1 MHRRTAVL
9 SLCLAAWAG
18 VAAAQDRRWQPVQAP
33 VPAAPGSPVVTL
45 GPPTVA
51 LGRPVVRGQKP
62 DDGFRVSQW
71 AAALTEP
78 DGGGIPVIAPLQVPG
93 DLRGGYP
100 AVTASASV
108 TYPPPAPP
116 IPYDPPPIP
125 EPDRPAAKG
134 RKAGHERKSYFG
146 EMFQGWGGNGPEGHC
161 FESDHC
167 FEYFASPVSNP
178 FLFEDPRS
186 LTEARPIFL
195 LQTIPN
201 SNPVYR
207 GGNAEFFG
215 SQFRLALTDR
225 WSVVLTK
232 LGGVWINPGDDSL
245 LPSESGFAEVWLG
258 PKYTFLRNTETGTV
272 AAAGVTFAIPAGP
285 PGVAQD
291 TGKLSVIP
299 YVTAAQNFGCTSY
312 GSFNAMGT
320 LGYSFRAD
328 GDRSDYF
335 FTSWHLDFD
344 VGNQHRLYPL
354 IELNWFHYSRSGG
367 ERPYT
372 FEGRDLVNFG
382 STNVNGRDN
391 LSLAAGVRYKFTEAL
406 QTGVVVEFPLNG
418 TRDFNNFRL
427 GVELI
432 FRY

>member
-1 MHRRTAVL
+1 MPRRAAVL
-9 SLCLAAWAG
+9 TLLLAAWAG
-18 VAAAQDRRWQPVQAP
+18 VAAGQERRWQPVQ
-33 VPAAPGSPVVTL
+33 SPVANAPSAPSVTL

-51 LGRPVVRGQKP
+51 LGRPIVRAQSA
-62 DDGFRVSQW
+62 DDGYRISQW
-71 AAALTEP
+71 ASALTDP

-93 DLRGGYP
+93 GGYP
-100 AVTASASV
+100 AMTPTAA

-116 IPYDPPPIP
+116 IPYDPPPAP
-125 EPDRPAAKG
+125 EPDR
-134 RKAGHERKSYFG
+134 RKSEKKSGHERKSYFG
-146 EMFQGWGGNGPEGHC
+146 EMFQGWGGSGPEGHC

-167 FEYFASPVSNP
+167 FNYFASPVSNP

-207 GGNAEFFG
+207 GGNTEFFG
-215 SQFRLALTDR
+215 TQFRLALTDR
-225 WSVVLTK
+225 WSVVMNK
-232 LGGVWINPGDDSL
+232 LGGVWINPGNDSPL
-245 LPSESGFAEVWLG
+245 GSESGFAELWIG
-258 PKYTFLRNTETGTV
+258 PKYTFVRNTETGTV

-285 PGVAQD
+285 PDVAQD

-312 GSFNAMGT
+312 GSFNAMAT

-328 GDRSDYF
+328 SDRSDYF
-335 FTSWHLDFD
+335 YTSWHLDFD

-367 ERPYT
+367 ERPFN

-382 STNVNGRDN
+382 STAVSGRDN
-391 LSLAAGVRYKFTEAL
+391 LSLATGVRYKFSEAV
-406 QTGVVVEFPLNG
+406 QTGVVVEFPLTG
-418 TRDFNNFRL
+418 ERDLMSFRL
-427 GVELI
+427 GVDLI

>member
-1 MHRRTAVL
+1 MRRRAAVL
-9 SLCLAAWAG
+9 TLSIAGWAG
-18 VAAAQDRRWQPVQAP
+18 VAAAQERRWQPVNDAP
-33 VPAAPGSPVVTL
+33 AVAL

-51 LGRPVVRGQKP
+51 LGPPTVARQPVIRGQKG

-78 DGGGIPVIAPLQVPG
+78 DGGGAPAIAPLQVPS

-100 AVTASASV
+100 APT
-108 TYPPPAPP
+108 PAATVSYQPP

-125 EPDRPAAKG
+125 DPARPPAG
-134 RKAGHERKSYFG
+134 RKSGHEHKSYFG
-146 EMFQGWGGNGPEGHC
+146 DWFQGWGGNGPEGKC

-167 FEYFASPVSNP
+167 FDYFASPVSNP

-195 LQTIPN
+195 FQTLRG
-201 SNPVYR
+201 SNAVYR
-207 GGNAEFFG
+207 GGNAEFYG
-215 SQFRLALTDR
+215 SQFRLALTDQ
-225 WSVVLTK
+225 WSVVINK
-232 LGGVWINPGDDSL
+232 FGGVSVNPGGDSL
-245 LPSESGFAEVWLG
+245 LPAANGLAEFWIG
-258 PKYTFLRNTETGTV
+258 PKWTFLRNTETGTV
-272 AAAGVTFAIPAGP
+272 AAAGVTFAIPDGP
-285 PGVAQD
+285 TKVAQD
-291 TGKLSVIP
+291 TGTLSVIP

-320 LGYSFRAD
+320 LGYSFRTD

-354 IELNWFHYSRSGG
+354 VELNWFHYSRAGG
-367 ERPYT
+367 VRPFD
-372 FEGRDLVNFG
+372 FEGRDLFNFG
-382 STNVNGRDN
+382 STQIHSVDD
-391 LSLAAGVRYKFTEAL
+391 LSIATGVRYKFSECVQA
-406 QTGVVVEFPLNG
+406 GVGLEFPL
-418 TRDFNNFRL
+418 TSSHDVSKFRL
-427 GVELI
+427 GFDLI